1 MDIPLCQ
8 LVILMG
14 YILHYRECRSHDQ
27 QYSSDS
33 VHPVSCSGTLSQLT
47 GRKLIF
53 LSDERKL
60 SLIIKDDG
68 SGSYVCLLIDDDSKL
83 TESKTNGRVAQVVSA
98 LSCSKD
104 EFIDVIRQCHDPTG
118 SLQGRVYGHHVLK
131 RSIVY
136 PDTVWCG
143 AGNTAKGN
151 TTKLGKYPDTD
162 SCCRNHDLC
171 TPYIAGLSYDSTS
184 RLFNWSPFTRLH
196 CHCDVEFKACLKRS
210 TDSIAKTIGNLYFN
224 LLSSYCFDQVSRCP
238 DNGTSASCM
247 SWKWVSAGRF

>member
-1 MDIPLCQ
+1 MSLYRDLGYWFTGSPAMDIPLCQ

-53 LSDERKL
+53 LSDERNL

-68 SGSYVCLLIDDDSKL
+68 SGSYVCLLIDDDRCDFFPWYLYFISQKKKIIFLSCLYRVPLLFFIDNFGIHLKIFSPNFSKL

-136 PDTVWCG
+136 P
-143 AGNTAKGN
+143 
-151 TTKLGKYPDTD
+151 GKW
-162 SCCRNHDLC
+162 N
-171 TPYIAGLSYDSTS
+171 
-184 RLFNWSPFTRLH
+184 F
-196 CHCDVEFKACLKRS
+196 
-210 TDSIAKTIGNLYFN
+210 
-224 LLSSYCFDQVSRCP
+224 LLSLLFISYF
-238 DNGTSASCM
+238 
-247 SWKWVSAGRF
+247 